1 LDSHIL
7 AFKSTAF
14 TLILVS
20 GLFLTIVGFLG
31 FFFTCCKTKGCA
43 VAYGIF
49 LLFAW
54 VLAFASGAIVA
65 AA

>member
-1 LDSHIL
+1 
-7 AFKSTAF
+7 
-14 TLILVS
+14 VS